1 MSQRRV
7 TIALPV
13 YNGERFLAASIEA
26 VLGQTYGD
34 FELVISNNASTDG
47 TDEICRAYT
56 AADPRIRYVVQ
67 PRNLGAAGNHN
78 ATLAMAD
85 TELFKWASADDL
97 YARDL
102 LEVCVRLLDEVP
114 QAVLAHT
121 WTAAID
127 AEDRVIQAY
136 PYPLRTASPSAPERL
151 RSLLRDGEDLPGA
164 IRADDQY
171 GVVRTAVLRRVRPL
185 DSYYHADQTWT
196 AALALQGRFAI
207 HPDWLY
213 FRRHHDGRALKA
225 NPTVRS
231 WTANLD
237 PRRASRWRHPA
248 VRLYGEFAWN
258 YLDLVRRA
266 PLSRADKRA
275 CYRHLADW
283 IASRARRRL
292 PGYAPPGAAPEE
304 PLAGPVPDVRA
315 VVAGMNAPAPPLR
328 SPVERSIGDP
338 A

>member
-1 MSQRRV
+1 MSEPRL

-26 VLGQTYGD
+26 ILGQTFSD
-34 FELVISNNASTDG
+34 FEFIISNNASTDG
-47 TDEICRAYT
+47 TDEICRAY
-56 AADPRIRYVVQ
+56 AASDRRITYVVQ

-78 ATLAMAD
+78 ATVAMAR

-102 LEVCVRLLDEVP
+102 VAVCVTLLDAH
-114 QAVLAHT
+114 QDAILAHT

-127 AEDRVIQAY
+127 ADDRVIQAH
-136 PYPLRTASPSAPERL
+136 PYPLRTQSASAPERL
-151 RSLLRDGEDLPGA
+151 RSLLRDGDDLPGA

-171 GVVRTAVLRRVRPL
+171 GVVRTAVLRRVKPL

-196 AALALQGRFAI
+196 SALALHGRFAI

-237 PRRASRWRHPA
+237 PRRADRWRHPA
-248 VRLYGEFAWN
+248 ARLYAEFAWN
-258 YLDLVRRA
+258 YVDLVRRA
-266 PLSRADKRA
+266 PISAADKRA

-283 IASRARRRL
+283 VSDRARRRL
-292 PGYAPPGAAPEE
+292 PGRSPVADADGERWT
-304 PLAGPVPDVRA
+304 GTVPDVRA
-315 VVAGMNAPAPPLR
+315 LVAGLA
-328 SPVERSIGDP
+328 
-338 A
+338 